1 VAQAVDPVAMAAAFG
16 QAIAAGRLGFEAGL
30 IAPQD
35 MARPSTPC
43 GYAPILVD

>member
-1 VAQAVDPVAMAAAFG
+1 MAMAFAH
-16 QAIAAGRLGFEAGL
+16 AIAAGRLGYEAGL

-43 GYAPILVD
+43 GNEPILVD